1 MKDISLRI
9 LDMECAAC
17 VARLD
22 RALEKLPGV
31 QRAAV
36 NYTAASALITYDEGV
51 TDLAAIAA
59 RVKRAGFRVP
69 VEEQDLLPAEA
80 DAARTAAAAD
90 ALRAVFGVKGMAVQ
104 ADGTL
109 TAYLWPI
116 GVDGRD
122 LAAACAG
129 AGCAVTPGELRGGD
143 ADQELEKRMDL
154 LKTLVTSACC
164 TAPLMLEMHP
174 KLQFLAGTALQ
185 FGPGRYFYK
194 SAWRGLRNR
203 TFGMDFLVS
212 LSSTLIYL
220 YSAYVT
226 FTPRRS
232 YKLYFASDGV
242 LLSLILFGKYMEQVA
257 AGEANSA
264 IRKLMHLQP
273 RTAMVQR
280 GDTFVELPVDQI
292 AEHDR
297 VRIRPG
303 EHVPV
308 DGTIISGQCAV
319 DESMLTGESMPVDK
333 APGDKVIG
341 GSLNRAGS
349 AIVSAEALGKAS
361 VLEQIIQIVRQA
373 QCEKAPVQRFADKVA
388 RWFVPGVIG
397 AAALTF
403 LVWYRRIAPRNL
415 ERALLTCCD
424 VLSVACPCALGLA
437 TPTGLMVG
445 SGRAAEHGI
454 LFKSG
459 AELESAY
466 KADCVVFDKTG
477 TLTNGAP
484 ALTDVCP
491 CSGVQP
497 ETLVR
502 LAAALEQCSDHPLVR
517 AVTAYAQQQSD
528 APLPPAEDFSY
539 ALGRGVRGT
548 VAGAAVVCG
557 SRTWLHELGIDMA
570 ALAALPDLRA
580 QAKTELRAAGKEV
593 WMMTGD
599 HVLSEV
605 RPDEKAAA
613 IERLRARG
621 KTVCMVG
628 DGIND
633 TPALA
638 VADCAVAMG
647 GGSDI
652 AIESAGILLPSGN
665 LEKLPEL
672 FDISRTTI
680 RTIRQNLTW
689 ALFYNLV
696 SIPVAALG
704 VLHPSICATAMSA
717 SSIGVLMHSLRL
729 KDSGKKERRFPW
741 KKKS

>member
-1 MKDISLRI
+1 MRSPFDLGAKQMKDISLRI

-36 NYTAASALITYDEGV
+36 NYTAASALITYDERV

-59 RVKRAGFRVP
+59 RVRRAGFRVP

-80 DAARTAAAAD
+80 DAETAAAAAA
-90 ALRAVFGVKGMAVQ
+90 ALRAVFGVKGVAVQ

-303 EHVPV
+303 ERVPV
-308 DGTIISGQCAV
+308 DGTVVSGQCAV

-403 LVWYRRIAPRNL
+403 LIWYRRIAPRNL

-445 SGRAAEHGI
+445 SGRAAERGI

-459 AELESAY
+459 AELENAY

-502 LAAALEQCSDHPLVR
+502 LAAALEQCSDHPLAR

-548 VAGAAVVCG
+548 VAGAAAVV
-557 SRTWLHELGIDMA
+557 
-570 ALAALPDLRA
+570 A
-580 QAKTELRAAGKEV
+580 QLRAAGKEV

-599 HVLSEV
+599 HARTAEAIAAEVGIGHVLSEV

-613 IERLRARG
+613 IERLRAQG

-672 FDISRTTI
+672 FDISRATI

-704 VLHPSICATAMSA
+704 VLYPSICATAMSA
-717 SSIGVLMHSLRL
+717 SSIGVLMHSLRF

>member
-1 MKDISLRI
+1 MRSPFDMGAKQMKDISLRI

-36 NYTAASALITYDEGV
+36 NYTAASALITYDEGA

-59 RVKRAGFRVP
+59 RVRRAGFLVP
-69 VEEQDLLPAEA
+69 VEEQDLLPAETA
-80 DAARTAAAAD
+80 AAAAD
-90 ALRAVFGVKGMAVQ
+90 ALRAVFGVKDVAVQ

-122 LAAACAG
+122 LAAACAD
-129 AGCAVTPGELRGGD
+129 AGCAVTLGELRGGD

-194 SAWRGLRNR
+194 SAWRGARNR

-226 FTPRRS
+226 FTPRTS

-303 EHVPV
+303 ERVPV

-341 GSLNRAGS
+341 GSLNRSGS

-403 LVWYRRIAPRNL
+403 LVWYRRVAPRNL

-437 TPTGLMVG
+437 
-445 SGRAAEHGI
+445 
-454 LFKSG
+454 
-459 AELESAY
+459 
-466 KADCVVFDKTG
+466 
-477 TLTNGAP
+477 
-484 ALTDVCP
+484 
-491 CSGVQP
+491 
-497 ETLVR
+497 
-502 LAAALEQCSDHPLVR
+502 
-517 AVTAYAQQQSD
+517 
-528 APLPPAEDFSY
+528 
-539 ALGRGVRGT
+539 
-548 VAGAAVVCG
+548 
-557 SRTWLHELGIDMA
+557 
-570 ALAALPDLRA
+570 ALPDLRA
-580 QAKTELRAAGKEV
+580 QAKTELCVARDGVVLGTLGVADTRKTEAAAVVAQLRAAGKEV

-599 HVLSEV
+599 HARTAEAIAAEVGIDRLLSEV

-613 IERLRARG
+613 IERLRAQG

-672 FDISRTTI
+672 FDISRATI

>member
-80 DAARTAAAAD
+80 DAAKTAAAAD
-90 ALRAVFGVKGMAVQ
+90 ALRAVFSVKDVTAQ

-122 LAAACAG
+122 LVAACAD
-129 AGCAVTPGELRGGD
+129 AGCAVTLGELRGGD

-194 SAWRGLRNR
+194 SAWRGARNR

-226 FTPRRS
+226 FTPRTS

-264 IRKLMHLQP
+264 IRRLMHLQP

-292 AEHDR
+292 AEHTGCASAPASACR
-297 VRIRPG
+297 STGRSSAAGARSTSPCSPARACRWTRSPATRSSAAASTARALPSFRPRRWARRPCSSRSSRSCG
-303 EHVPV
+303 RPSAKKRPCSALP
-308 DGTIISGQCAV
+308 IKS
-319 DESMLTGESMPVDK
+319 
-333 APGDKVIG
+333 
-341 GSLNRAGS
+341 RAGS
-349 AIVSAEALGKAS
+349 C
-361 VLEQIIQIVRQA
+361 R
-373 QCEKAPVQRFADKVA
+373 
-388 RWFVPGVIG
+388 
-397 AAALTF
+397 
-403 LVWYRRIAPRNL
+403 
-415 ERALLTCCD
+415 
-424 VLSVACPCALGLA
+424 
-437 TPTGLMVG
+437 
-445 SGRAAEHGI
+445 
-454 LFKSG
+454 
-459 AELESAY
+459 
-466 KADCVVFDKTG
+466 
-477 TLTNGAP
+477 
-484 ALTDVCP
+484 
-491 CSGVQP
+491 
-497 ETLVR
+497 
-502 LAAALEQCSDHPLVR
+502 
-517 AVTAYAQQQSD
+517 
-528 APLPPAEDFSY
+528 
-539 ALGRGVRGT
+539 
-548 VAGAAVVCG
+548 
-557 SRTWLHELGIDMA
+557 
-570 ALAALPDLRA
+570 
-580 QAKTELRAAGKEV
+580 
-593 WMMTGD
+593 
-599 HVLSEV
+599 
-605 RPDEKAAA
+605 
-613 IERLRARG
+613 
-621 KTVCMVG
+621 
-628 DGIND
+628 
-633 TPALA
+633 
-638 VADCAVAMG
+638 
-647 GGSDI
+647 
-652 AIESAGILLPSGN
+652 
-665 LEKLPEL
+665 
-672 FDISRTTI
+672 
-680 RTIRQNLTW
+680 
-689 ALFYNLV
+689 
-696 SIPVAALG
+696 
-704 VLHPSICATAMSA
+704 A
-717 SSIGVLMHSLRL
+717 SSA
-729 KDSGKKERRFPW
+729 RRH
-741 KKKS
+741 

>member
-1 MKDISLRI
+1 MRSPFDLGAKQMKDISLRI

-36 NYTAASALITYDEGV
+36 NYTAASALITYDEGA

-59 RVKRAGFRVP
+59 RVRRAGFLVP
-69 VEEQDLLPAEA
+69 VEEQDLLPAETA
-80 DAARTAAAAD
+80 AAAAD
-90 ALRAVFGVKGMAVQ
+90 ALRAVFGVKDVAVQ

-122 LAAACAG
+122 LAAACAD
-129 AGCAVTPGELRGGD
+129 AGCAVTLGELRGGD

-194 SAWRGLRNR
+194 SAWRGARNR

-226 FTPRRS
+226 FTPRTS

-303 EHVPV
+303 ERVPV

-341 GSLNRAGS
+341 GSLNRSGS

-403 LVWYRRIAPRNL
+403 LVWYRRVAPRNL

-437 TPTGLMVG
+437 
-445 SGRAAEHGI
+445 
-454 LFKSG
+454 
-459 AELESAY
+459 
-466 KADCVVFDKTG
+466 
-477 TLTNGAP
+477 
-484 ALTDVCP
+484 
-491 CSGVQP
+491 
-497 ETLVR
+497 
-502 LAAALEQCSDHPLVR
+502 
-517 AVTAYAQQQSD
+517 
-528 APLPPAEDFSY
+528 
-539 ALGRGVRGT
+539 
-548 VAGAAVVCG
+548 
-557 SRTWLHELGIDMA
+557 
-570 ALAALPDLRA
+570 ALPDLRA
-580 QAKTELRAAGKEV
+580 QAKTELCVARDGVVLGTLGVADTRKTEAAAVVAQLRAAGKEV

-599 HVLSEV
+599 HARTAEAIAAEVGIDRLLSEV

-613 IERLRARG
+613 IERLRAQG

-672 FDISRTTI
+672 FDISRATI

>member
-36 NYTAASALITYDEGV
+36 NYTAASALITYDERV

-59 RVKRAGFRVP
+59 RVRRAGFRVP

-80 DAARTAAAAD
+80 DAETAAAAVA
-90 ALRAVFGVKGMAVQ
+90 ALRAVFGVKDVTVQ

-116 GVDGRD
+116 GVDGRN
-122 LAAACAG
+122 LAAACAV

-303 EHVPV
+303 ERVPV
-308 DGTIISGQCAV
+308 DGTIVSGQCAV

-403 LVWYRRIAPRNL
+403 LVWYRRIAPRSL

-459 AELESAY
+459 AELENAY

-502 LAAALEQCSDHPLVR
+502 LAAALEQCSDHPLAR
-517 AVTAYAQQQSD
+517 AVMAYAQQQSD

-557 SRTWLHELGIDMA
+557 SRTWLRELGIDTA

-580 QAKTELRAAGKEV
+580 QAKTELCVARGGQGGLDDDGRSCPHGRGHRGRGRHRPRALRGAARREGRRHRAPARAGENGLYGRRWHQRHAGARRGGLRGRHGRRVGHRHRVGGHPAAVRQSGKAAG
-593 WMMTGD
+593 
-599 HVLSEV
+599 
-605 RPDEKAAA
+605 
-613 IERLRARG
+613 
-621 KTVCMVG
+621 
-628 DGIND
+628 
-633 TPALA
+633 A
-638 VADCAVAMG
+638 V
-647 GGSDI
+647 
-652 AIESAGILLPSGN
+652 
-665 LEKLPEL
+665 
-672 FDISRTTI
+672 
-680 RTIRQNLTW
+680 
-689 ALFYNLV
+689 
-696 SIPVAALG
+696 
-704 VLHPSICATAMSA
+704 
-717 SSIGVLMHSLRL
+717 
-729 KDSGKKERRFPW
+729 
-741 KKKS
+741 

>member
-1 MKDISLRI
+1 
-9 LDMECAAC
+9 MECAAC

-36 NYTAASALITYDEGV
+36 NYTAASALITYDERV

-80 DAARTAAAAD
+80 DAETAAAAAA
-90 ALRAVFGVKGMAVQ
+90 ALRAVFGVKGVAVQ

-122 LAAACAG
+122 LAAACAV

-280 GDTFVELPVDQI
+280 GATFVELPVDQI

-303 EHVPV
+303 ERVPV
-308 DGTIISGQCAV
+308 DGTVVSGQCAV

-424 VLSVACPCALGLA
+424 VLSVACSARSA
-437 TPTGLMVG
+437 SPT
-445 SGRAAEHGI
+445 
-454 LFKSG
+454 
-459 AELESAY
+459 
-466 KADCVVFDKTG
+466 
-477 TLTNGAP
+477 
-484 ALTDVCP
+484 
-491 CSGVQP
+491 
-497 ETLVR
+497 
-502 LAAALEQCSDHPLVR
+502 
-517 AVTAYAQQQSD
+517 
-528 APLPPAEDFSY
+528 
-539 ALGRGVRGT
+539 
-548 VAGAAVVCG
+548 
-557 SRTWLHELGIDMA
+557 
-570 ALAALPDLRA
+570 
-580 QAKTELRAAGKEV
+580 
-593 WMMTGD
+593 
-599 HVLSEV
+599 
-605 RPDEKAAA
+605 
-613 IERLRARG
+613 RARARR
-621 KTVCMVG
+621 
-628 DGIND
+628 
-633 TPALA
+633 PPSSRS
-638 VADCAVAMG
+638 CARRARR
-647 GGSDI
+647 
-652 AIESAGILLPSGN
+652 SG
-665 LEKLPEL
+665 
-672 FDISRTTI
+672 
-680 RTIRQNLTW
+680 
-689 ALFYNLV
+689 
-696 SIPVAALG
+696 
-704 VLHPSICATAMSA
+704 
-717 SSIGVLMHSLRL
+717 
-729 KDSGKKERRFPW
+729 
-741 KKKS
+741 

>member
-1 MKDISLRI
+1 MRSPFDMGAKQMKDISLRI

-36 NYTAASALITYDEGV
+36 NYTAASALITYDERV

-80 DAARTAAAAD
+80 DAETAAAAAD
-90 ALRAVFGVKGMAVQ
+90 ALRAVFGVKGVAVQ

-122 LAAACAG
+122 LAAACVG

-203 TFGMDFLVS
+203 TFGMDFLIS

-303 EHVPV
+303 ERVPV
-308 DGTIISGQCAV
+308 DGTVVSGQCAV

-341 GSLNRAGS
+341 GSLNRSGS

-445 SGRAAEHGI
+445 SGRAAERGI

-459 AELESAY
+459 A
-466 KADCVVFDKTG
+466 
-477 TLTNGAP
+477 
-484 ALTDVCP
+484 
-491 CSGVQP
+491 
-497 ETLVR
+497 
-502 LAAALEQCSDHPLVR
+502 
-517 AVTAYAQQQSD
+517 
-528 APLPPAEDFSY
+528 
-539 ALGRGVRGT
+539 
-548 VAGAAVVCG
+548 AAVV
-557 SRTWLHELGIDMA
+557 
-570 ALAALPDLRA
+570 A
-580 QAKTELRAAGKEV
+580 QLRAAGKEV
-593 WMMTGD
+593 WMMTGDHARTAEAIAAEVGID

-613 IERLRARG
+613 IERLRAQG

-672 FDISRTTI
+672 FDISRATI